1 MTLTLSL
8 AVFTSMLWADK
19 PIGEP
24 MVKHV
29 DAKEAGKLW
38 ESNKDNAG
46 FVVLDVRTKEEN
58 EEVRI
63 PNAMQIDVK
72 SPEFV
77 AKVAK
82 LDKERTYLIHC
93 RSGARSQTALK
104 ELQKLG
110 FLKLYHLDGG
120 MMAWEKEGLQ
130 VQKGK

>member
-1 MTLTLSL
+1 
-8 AVFTSMLWADK
+8 MLWADK

-24 MVKHV
+24 MMKHV

-46 FVVLDVRTKEEN
+46 FVVVDVRTKEEN